1 MNILFMCVGNSARS
15 QIAEGLAKAMLS
27 KEHQIQ
33 SAGSIPSGK
42 VHPGAVA
49 CMQSIGID
57 ISNHTSKSID
67 DLESDFMDNLDY
79 VITLC
84 AEEVCPVLPSKA
96 ESLHWMNEDPANVSY
111 SEKQLKTSFS
121 NTRDNLY
128 KLIKKFM
135 IMNVQ

>member
-1 MNILFMCVGNSARS
+1 
-15 QIAEGLAKAMLS
+15 MLS

-42 VHPGAVA
+42 VHPGAIT

-67 DLESDFMDNLDY
+67 DLESDFMDNLNY

-84 AEEVCPVLPSKA
+84 AEEVCPVLPTSA
-96 ESLHWMNEDPANVSY
+96 TSLHWMHPDPVNINFDKAQ
-111 SEKQLKTSFS
+111 EAEAFEH
-121 NTRDNLY
+121 TRESIF
-128 KLIKKFM
+128 KLLKKFL
-135 IMNVQ
+135 ILNT